1 MRRTSFIEIW
11 SLTVSYQ
18 SVMTHVLRLFACDVC
33 LNLIVTQDIFLHDDC
48 TVKIGDFGL
57 ATVKTRWSGGEKMRQ
72 PTGSIL
78 WMVNQCF
85 TCPCVNV
92 AIDYSVVCLHMD
104 CRCYKYCHLISQQH
118 VTVIIH
124 MYACKK
130 ALICTS
136 PQSLCTCGMSLCIVQ
151 HYNIHVHVKACM
163 WDSEALRAH
172 SIHASHRIFCR
183 ALCQYKPW
191 LNHTY

>member
-1 MRRTSFIEIW
+1 MIELYCCFYDCSFLSAIFMRRTSFIEIW

-130 ALICTS
+130 LWFVHHHNRC
-136 PQSLCTCGMSLCIVQ
+136 
-151 HYNIHVHVKACM
+151 VHVA
-163 WDSEALRAH
+163 WVYALY
-172 SIHASHRIFCR
+172 SIT
-183 ALCQYKPW
+183 
-191 LNHTY
+191 TYMYM